1 MIATQQVGFLEA
13 FKLFWLNY
21 VNFKGRSRRSEYW
34 WVMLWH
40 TIIILPLVIL
50 GFISLII
57 TPILAFIIFFII
69 ILYCFATMIPNLA
82 LTVRRFHDNGFSMLI
97 PIINVV
103 IGILYNIV
111 NIFIEQ
117 TDVYHAGNSTITAHS
132 GFIPF
137 FVAIIFM
144 FVMFGLQIF
153 TLVIC
158 LLDSKKETNQY
169 GPSPKYV
176 QNATPYKGVNDG
188 GMTHEGS
195 SMSHANEHLDTNADT
210 SYPHKEEEMSDY
222 KNR

>member
-117 TDVYHAGNSTITAHS
+117 TD
-132 GFIPF
+132 
-137 FVAIIFM
+137 
-144 FVMFGLQIF
+144 
-153 TLVIC
+153 
-158 LLDSKKETNQY
+158 
-169 GPSPKYV
+169 
-176 QNATPYKGVNDG
+176 
-188 GMTHEGS
+188 
-195 SMSHANEHLDTNADT
+195 
-210 SYPHKEEEMSDY
+210 
-222 KNR
+222 